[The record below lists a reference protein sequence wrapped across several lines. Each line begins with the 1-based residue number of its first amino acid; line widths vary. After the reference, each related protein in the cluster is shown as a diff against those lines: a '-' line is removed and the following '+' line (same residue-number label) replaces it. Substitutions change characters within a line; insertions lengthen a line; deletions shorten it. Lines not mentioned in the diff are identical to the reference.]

1 MCPRP
6 RRWGWRVHA
15 SSVTIRVTVFV
26 VVVVVVIKD
35 VVPPCWMVSVVEF
48 GGFFKTCS
56 RHSGRSRH
64 KVLMLFASFERN
76 TCVVP
81 VRVGTI
87 RTENSRYTLA
97 PASPPLKPRAISVCG
112 NRTLTRRSGSSG
124 QAAQNNKSTYRAYT
138 SPSSS
143 PLLSALPLSTI
154 SISQQIGNCPA
165 TTSVL
170 RSRWSPCR
178 SSRERNSLAQT
189 FLMMKP
195 VPHDWNSHYA
205 TRRQEGHNQQTISLS
220 GDVICIERH
229 GSTIL
234 TEATQDSNYDKQ
246 DEENSG
252 ENTTYSSPL
261 FLSPKLE
268 TSWVM
273 ARITFSTAN
282 A

>member
-1 MCPRP
+1 MLVTVMMCPRP
-6 RRWGWRVHA
+6 CWWGWRVHP
-15 SSVTIRVTVFV
+15 SPVTIRVTVFV
-26 VVVVVVIKD
+26 VVVMVVIKD

-48 GGFFKTCS
+48 GGFFTTCS
-56 RHSGRSRH
+56 RHCGRSRH
-64 KVLMLFASFERN
+64 KVLMLFASFERK

-81 VRVGTI
+81 VRVGTV

-165 TTSVL
+165 TTSVVP
-170 RSRWSPCR
+170 SRWSPCR
-178 SSRERNSLAQT
+178 SSRARNSLAQT

-195 VPHDWNSHYA
+195 APHDWNSHYA
-205 TRRQEGHNQQTISLS
+205 TRRQEGHDQHDQPFWRPDAKDGPQRSPVDFVDFPF
-220 GDVICIERH
+220 DVTRTRSVSV
-229 GSTIL
+229 GPRW
-234 TEATQDSNYDKQ
+234 K
-246 DEENSG
+246 G
-252 ENTTYSSPL
+252 
-261 FLSPKLE
+261 
-268 TSWVM
+268 
-273 ARITFSTAN
+273 
-282 A
+282 